1 MESFFQG
8 VYNFFSN
15 NIVLI
20 TIVLVLVTIATILEK
35 SEKIATPISTLIKKH
50 KEKIKKEEEK
60 EKQNQE
66 MFNAVQTILIEVQE
80 LKDKDKEKNLHFEKI
95 DSKLDDLSA
104 RVLENEADR
113 LRDVLFDWGNRCRR
127 KEYLSGENYRH
138 IQDVYTKYS
147 QELKMNGSGHDE
159 YEFITQYYNS
169 QDFNKIT

>member
-8 VYNFFSN
+8 VYDFFSN

-20 TIVLVLVTIATILEK
+20 TVVLVLVTIATILEK

-50 KEKIKKEEEK
+50 KEKRKREE
-60 EKQNQE
+60 E

-80 LKDKDKEKNLHFEKI
+80 LKDKDNEKNDHFAKI
-95 DSKLDDLSA
+95 DSKLDSLSEK
-104 RVLENEADR
+104 VLENETDR

-169 QDFNKIT
+169 QDFNKNT